1 MADMLYC
8 PSEEGKMTEPK
19 LVTVYYAQGMLTA
32 EVVKGRL
39 ESVGIPVFLR
49 YEAVGQI
56 LGLTVD
62 GLGTV
67 EVQTPEEWADD
78 ALELLSDQDDDA
90 EEH

>member
-1 MADMLYC
+1 
-8 PSEEGKMTEPK
+8 MTEPK